1 MISRH
6 VDGTLDKAVY
16 QKEVH
21 TDVYLNNWS
30 HHHPVEKHGLLM
42 ILMECEH
49 RIADQ
54 VHLLE
59 EGKHLLKNG
68 YSRIETQWEFAAL
81 ENELKGHQRS
91 SNGAILSDHD
101 K

>member
-1 MISRH
+1 MEHLTEQSTRKKCIQMFILTTGATIILWKSM
-6 VDGTLDKAVY
+6 D
-16 QKEVH
+16 
-21 TDVYLNNWS
+21 
-30 HHHPVEKHGLLM
+30 LM